1 MQWKQKKIFINTDHN
16 KVPQLPIDQ
25 YGVQQSQVCPTE
37 NEVAYI
43 WIRLKRHEETSI
55 FSLFLV
61 FSVFLE
67 DLLSALQPGEQ
78 HIYLNNVH

>member
-1 MQWKQKKIFINTDHN
+1 
-16 KVPQLPIDQ
+16 
-25 YGVQQSQVCPTE
+25 
-37 NEVAYI
+37 
-43 WIRLKRHEETSI
+43 LKRHEETSI